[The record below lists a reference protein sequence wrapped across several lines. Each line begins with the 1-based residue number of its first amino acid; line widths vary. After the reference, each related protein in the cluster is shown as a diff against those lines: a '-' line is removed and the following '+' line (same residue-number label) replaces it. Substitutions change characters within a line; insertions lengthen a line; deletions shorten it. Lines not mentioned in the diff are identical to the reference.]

1 MDNLMICDRCGSD
14 ACYVQEVNEK
24 IKTYACY
31 GCGFQTNT
39 LMKKGEEFFETQMET
54 LPNLYKELM
63 GEDETG
69 KIWMPQMIN
78 IPNRGMVF
86 ANGPNADNWKWASV
100 QAVKVK
106 DEEKEKYPIP
116 GQKGKFYEWRMDM
129 ETLKEFDERDF
140 IEALDSIGVWD
151 VSLEKSE

>member
-1 MDNLMICDRCGSD
+1 MKYDNLISCSRCGSD
-14 ACYVQEVNEK
+14 ACYTQEVNKDVSLEF
-24 IKTYACY
+24 CY
-31 GCGFQTNT
+31 GCGFQTNS
-39 LMKKGEEFFETQMET
+39 LMKKGEEFFETQIET

-106 DEEKEKYPIP
+106 DEPAFSAILVAEVA
-116 GQKGKFYEWRMDM
+116 RV
-129 ETLKEFDERDF
+129 TT
-140 IEALDSIGVWD
+140 GVLSFS
-151 VSLEKSE
+151 VIVIV